1 MSTALLPPLGAIL
14 HMQPPG
20 WRIALKLW
28 LPLFLL
34 WLILL
39 PLLILV
45 LPLFAVAAL
54 IVRIRFWRSLRLMA
68 EVLAALRGTYVEM
81 SRREMRVFVRLH

>member
-1 MSTALLPPLGAIL
+1 MLAEESLGRQTE
-14 HMQPPG
+14 MQVADG
-20 WRIALKLW
+20 DNFQSIV
-28 LPLFLL
+28 
-34 WLILL
+34 

-54 IVRIRFWRSLRLMA
+54 ILRIRFWRSLRLMA
-68 EVLAALRGTYVEM
+68 EVLAALRGTHVEM